1 MPIIDK
7 HAPLRK
13 KRVKHPKLPPWLTKD
28 VIVAMAIRDRLKKE
42 KKFDDFKKQRNRVKS
57 LVRSAKKAYFDK
69 LVETD
74 KSTSTIWKAINEIT
88 NKSNRKTNSTTP
100 PISPNLFNTHFL
112 TLAETLAQSS
122 GCATDNFVCSTLL
135 SNLCGKKL
143 KPDDNFSIP
152 PMTVLDVG
160 KCISTMTNNKS
171 TGRDNISPCL
181 LKLALPY

>member
-1 MPIIDK
+1 MT
-7 HAPLRK
+7 ASRRK
-13 KRVKHPKLPPWLTKD
+13 
-28 VIVAMAIRDRLKKE
+28 

-74 KSTSTIWKAINEIT
+74 KSTSTISKAINEIA

-100 PISPNLFNTHFL
+100 PISPNLFNTHFFL

-122 GCATDNFVCSTLL
+122 GCTTDNFVCPTLL
-135 SNLCGKKL
+135 GNLCGKKL
-143 KPDDNFSIP
+143 KPDDSFYIP

-160 KCISTMTNNKS
+160 KCISTMANNNS
-171 TGRDNISPCL
+171 LGRDNICPCL
-181 LKLALPY
+181 LKLALPYIIEPLTYMYNLSIEKNNNKKKTRFSNRSQKKK